1 MRIKRGKTTKKKHK
15 KIKKALKG
23 FLKSRRA
30 SVKHGRE
37 ALIKKWSRQ
46 YEGRRKRKR
55 DLRALWIIRLNAAAR
70 EEGLTYSK
78 LIASLKKKKIE
89 LDRKILAEIAV
100 NHPDVFKKIASSL
113 DKK

>member
-1 MRIKRGKTTKKKHK
+1 MRIKRGKTVRRKHK
-15 KIKKALKG
+15 AIKARLKG
-23 FLKSRRA
+23 FIKSRRSSIKRA
-30 SVKHGRE
+30 KE
-37 ALIKKWSRQ
+37 ATIKRLSRA

-78 LIASLKKKKIE
+78 LMDGLKKKHIE

-100 NHPDVFKKIASSL
+100 NRPETFKKIVEEV
-113 DKK
+113 KK

>member
-1 MRIKRGKTTKKKHK
+1 MRIKRGKTVRAKHK

-37 ALIKKWSRQ
+37 ALIKKWTRQ
-46 YEGRRKRKR
+46 YQGRRKRKR

-70 EEGLTYSK
+70 QEGLTYSR
-78 LIASLKKKKIE
+78 LMDGLKKKKIE

-100 NHPDVFKKIASSL
+100 NRPETFKKIVEEV
-113 DKK
+113 KK

>member
-1 MRIKRGKTTKKKHK
+1 MRIKRGKTTRAKHK

-23 FLKSRRA
+23 FIKSRRA

-70 EEGLTYSK
+70 EEGLTYSRF
-78 LIASLKKKKIE
+78 ISGLKKKKIE

-100 NHPDVFKKIASSL
+100 RHPGVFKKIVSTL
-113 DKK
+113 DK

>member
-1 MRIKRGKTTKKKHK
+1 MRIKRGKTTRAKHK
-15 KIKKALKG
+15 KLKKALKG
-23 FLKSRRA
+23 FIHSRRA

-37 ALIKKWSRQ
+37 ALMKAMARS
-46 YEGRRKRKR
+46 YVGRRKRKR

-70 EEGLTYSK
+70 EEGTTYSR
-78 LIASLKKKKIE
+78 LISGLKKNKIE

-100 NHPDVFKKIASSL
+100 RHPEVFKKIVNTI

>member
-1 MRIKRGKTTKKKHK
+1 MRIKRGKTTRKKHK

-23 FLKSRRA
+23 FIKSRRA
-30 SVKHGRE
+30 SIKHGRE
-37 ALIKKWSRQ
+37 ALLKKWSRQ

-70 EEGLTYSK
+70 EEGMTYSRF
-78 LIASLKKKKIE
+78 ISALKKKKIG

-100 NHPDVFKKIASSL
+100 RHPGVFKKIIQEA
-113 DKK
+113 KK